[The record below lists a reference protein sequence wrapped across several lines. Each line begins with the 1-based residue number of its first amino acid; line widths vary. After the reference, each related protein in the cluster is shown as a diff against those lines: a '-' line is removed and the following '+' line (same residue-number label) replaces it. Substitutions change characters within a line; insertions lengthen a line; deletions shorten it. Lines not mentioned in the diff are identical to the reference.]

1 VIPSQRTHLAE
12 DEDVGG
18 VTGASRGKFVAH
30 PLSFILGDRIGA
42 TGL

>member
-1 VIPSQRTHLAE
+1 L
-12 DEDVGG
+12 DG
-18 VTGASRGKFVAH
+18 VTGGSRGKFLVH